1 MPVAYV
7 LINTEV
13 GAEREVLEKLR
24 EIPEVVEAYIVFG
37 IYDVI
42 AKVSVDRQELLGE
55 VVTNK
60 LRRLEKVRHTL
71 TIIAVEGFERCQP
84 SCT

>member
-84 SCT
+84 NCT